1 MNRNFHINDLSY
13 NYFEHDTVLSE
24 AALQQDISWKFIRY
38 LYERQNM
45 LGVMDMG
52 CPVR

>member
-13 NYFEHDTVLSE
+13 NYFTHHTMLSE
-24 AALQQDISWKFIRY
+24 AALQLRIFHGN

-45 LGVMDMG
+45 LGIMDIG